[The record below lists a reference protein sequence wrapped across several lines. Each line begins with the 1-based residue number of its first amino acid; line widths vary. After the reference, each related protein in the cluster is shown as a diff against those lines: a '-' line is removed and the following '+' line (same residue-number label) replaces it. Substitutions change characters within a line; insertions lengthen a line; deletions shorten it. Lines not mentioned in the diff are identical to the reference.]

1 MYDPWLLLLFNDG
14 TGPGQDA
21 EKDDELQIQMRCG
34 GRRDRWVGCAR
45 RFVLVGIRRL
55 AEW

>member
-1 MYDPWLLLLFNDG
+1 MSYKL
-14 TGPGQDA
+14 
-21 EKDDELQIQMRCG
+21 RCG
-34 GRRDRWVGCAR
+34 GRRDRWVGCAQ